1 MIEIKDPVLKRL
13 LLEHLI
19 EQMEQGG
26 LDQLLESGVWPEVLD
41 SLRQRTARDLLQV
54 SIMDIKLGFDV
65 DSAGVMEAFTRLDA
79 VRRDNELKEYFVI
92 VGAAP
97 QVMAKLFKLTADQI
111 RVLRDVLC
119 TNDRPTG
126 GRPRLPEIRVRE
138 QIHHSWC
145 QLAQEQPEASL
156 KERLYQ
162 MHQQHREIPINS
174 LWAVLNEFDSL
185 VEWDHAQTTT
195 KTAKAV
201 R

>member
-13 LLEHLI
+13 LMEHLI
-19 EQMEQGG
+19 EQMEQGE
-26 LDQLLESGVWPEVLD
+26 LDTLLECGVWPEVLD
-41 SLRQRTARDLLQV
+41 SLRQRTARDLLQI
-54 SIMDIKLGFDV
+54 STMDIKLCFTI
-65 DSAGVMEAFTRLDA
+65 DSAGVQDAITRLDA

-92 VGAAP
+92 AGASP
-97 QVMAKLFKLTADQI
+97 DVMAKLFKLTADQI

-145 QLAQEQPEASL
+145 QLAQDQPEASL
-156 KERLYQ
+156 RERLYQ
-162 MHQQHREIPINS
+162 MHQQHRDMPINS

-185 VEWDHAQTTT
+185 VEWDHAHA
-195 KTAKAV
+195 TAKAA